1 MYDPGCAGSPG
12 ARRKG
17 LSGRGFGGA
26 RDTTHYERLS
36 SDDLGGASMED
47 RLAVRRALLAL
58 PLEQRAAVTLCLV
71 SGFSLRRPQRFSARR
86 WAP

>member
-1 MYDPGCAGSPG
+1 
-12 ARRKG
+12 
-17 LSGRGFGGA
+17 
-26 RDTTHYERLS
+26 
-36 SDDLGGASMED
+36 MED